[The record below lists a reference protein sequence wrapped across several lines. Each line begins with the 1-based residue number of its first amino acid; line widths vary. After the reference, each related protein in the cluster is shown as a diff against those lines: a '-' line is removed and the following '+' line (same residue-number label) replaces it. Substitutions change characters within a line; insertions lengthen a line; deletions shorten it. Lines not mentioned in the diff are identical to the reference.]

1 MAYADYA
8 FYTECYRGG
17 SIPETDFARLA
28 ERATEYIDFATLGT
42 AMDYPD
48 TEQLIK
54 KACCAVAEVY
64 QINEQGGGIVSETVG
79 KITRNYAAGVS
90 TTPTEE
96 QRLYRAIRR
105 YLLHTGL
112 LYRGVD

>member
-8 FYTECYRGG
+8 FYIDCYRGS
-17 SIPETDFARLA
+17 SIPETDFPRLA
-28 ERATEYIDFATLGT
+28 ERATEYIDFATLGR
-42 AMDYPD
+42 AMDYLD
-48 TEQLIK
+48 AEQLVK
-54 KACCAVAEVY
+54 KACCAVAEAY
-64 QINEQGGGIVSETVG
+64 QTNEQGGGVVSETVG

-96 QRLYRAIRR
+96 QRLYRAVRR
-105 YLLHTGL
+105 YLLHAGL

>member
-1 MAYADYA
+1 MAYADYE
-8 FYTECYRGG
+8 FYIDCYRG
-17 SIPETDFARLA
+17 SRIPEADFARLA

-48 TEQLIK
+48 TRQLVK
-54 KACCAVAEVY
+54 KACCAVAEAY
-64 QINEQGGGIVSETVG
+64 QTNEQGGGVVSETVG

-96 QRLYRAIRR
+96 QRLYRAISR
-105 YLLHTGL
+105 YLLQEGL